1 MFNNGLSLYPYKQLG
16 FFEALKSKINLG
28 AILTNTQKTLN
39 IVNQA
44 IPIVYQVKPI
54 VNNAKTLFKVIGAV
68 NAKDPTPTTKIINTN
83 TPITKNE
90 TTLDV
95 ISNQNQPT
103 FFL

>member
-1 MFNNGLSLYPYKQLG
+1 MFNPGLSFYPYKQLSLL
-16 FFEALKSKINLG
+16 ETIKSKINLG

-44 IPIVYQVKPI
+44 IPIVNQVKPI

-68 NAKDPTPTTKIINTN
+68 NTKDNSTVTNIVNTN
-83 TPITKNE
+83 TPVTKVV
-90 TTLDV
+90 T
-95 ISNQNQPT
+95 SNQNQPT